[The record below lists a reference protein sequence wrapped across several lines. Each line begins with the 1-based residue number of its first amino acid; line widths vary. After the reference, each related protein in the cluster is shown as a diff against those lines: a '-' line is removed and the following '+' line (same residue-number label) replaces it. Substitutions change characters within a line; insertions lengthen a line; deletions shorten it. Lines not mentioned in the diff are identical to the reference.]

1 MRFANPAIRSSSLL
15 SLLLFA
21 GCSGEKRGP
30 PDVSVPV
37 APSTSMS
44 ASAAPAPLRRD
55 FVVMR
60 ELVRQHELQAG
71 NELRTKA
78 VEKSLR
84 EKFPALPDG
93 DLTEEERTIFLKAEK
108 LFHTISREEQS
119 VGSLCPPE

>member
-1 MRFANPAIRSSSLL
+1 MRFSNVAIRSF

-37 APSTSMS
+37 APSTSIP
-44 ASAAPAPLRRD
+44 ASHESAPLRRD

-71 NELRTKA
+71 NELRIK
-78 VEKSLR
+78 VIENSLR
-84 EKFPALPDG
+84 EKFPVLPDG
-93 DLTEEERTIFLKAEK
+93 DLTEEERTIFLKAEE
-108 LFHTISREEQS
+108 LLRTISRKDQS
-119 VGSLCPPE
+119 VGSH

>member
-1 MRFANPAIRSSSLL
+1 MRFANFAIRSF

-71 NELRTKA
+71 NELRIKA
-78 VEKSLR
+78 IENSLR
-84 EKFPALPDG
+84 EKFPALPNG
-93 DLTEEERTIFLKAEK
+93 DLTEEERTIFLKAKE
-108 LFHTISREEQS
+108 LLRTISREDQS
-119 VGSLCPPE
+119 VGSH

>member
-1 MRFANPAIRSSSLL
+1 MRFLNAAIRSF

-21 GCSGEKRGP
+21 GCSGEKRDP
-30 PDVSVPV
+30 PELSVPV
-37 APSTSMS
+37 APSISMT

-78 VEKSLR
+78 IEKSLR
-84 EKFPALPDG
+84 EKFPVLPDG
-93 DLTEEERTIFLKAEK
+93 DLTEEERTIFLKAED
-108 LFHTISREEQS
+108 LLHTISRKEQS
-119 VGSLCPPE
+119 VGAH